1 MRHHLLAFFLFF
13 FLLLFTQCSLT
24 RLPRFDPQLYQQIV
38 TAAGKT
44 DKLYID
50 MRLADTSH
58 RHYSLFSRKYASVEK
73 EINIISLQY
82 ESRPFNTKFLPI
94 IHHVSSLFERYREEH
109 RQKRIAPTN
118 AELLIYQTY
127 LRDAWKPLLIA
138 EQSLK

>member
-1 MRHHLLAFFLFF
+1 MRQKRCLFFLVFLLFF
-13 FLLLFTQCSLT
+13 FSHCRLT
-24 RLPRFDPQLYQQIV
+24 RLPPFDPQLYKQIV

-44 DKLYID
+44 EKLYID
-50 MRLADTSH
+50 IRLADTSH
-58 RHYSLFSRKYASVEK
+58 RQYALFSRKYASVEK

-94 IHHVSSLFERYREEH
+94 LQHIASLFDRYREEH
-109 RQKRIAPTN
+109 RQKKSAPTN
-118 AELLIYQTY
+118 AELIIYQTY